1 MSNKSILEKDI
12 DDFGL
17 SKKTIEKLKD
27 KGITS
32 INNLWILK
40 RTDLKKMGLTDNEI
54 NTIIIKLQLNGLD
67 LNKREY

>member
-1 MSNKSILEKDI
+1 MGNKSILEKDI

>member
-27 KGITS
+27 KGIAS
-32 INNLWILK
+32 INNLWVLK

-54 NTIIIKLQLNGLD
+54 NAIIIKLQLNGLD